1 MLIIHS
7 ETENDSQD
15 QASVPGAETA
25 LSKGK
30 TGECLRAV
38 SSKNQLT
45 VYVKRFISIWK
56 KKIKGLFNT
65 FKIYT

>member
-1 MLIIHS
+1 MLNIHS

-30 TGECLRAV
+30 TGERLQAGC
-38 SSKNQLT
+38 SKTQLT
-45 VYVKRFISIWK
+45 VYVKRIISI
-56 KKIKGLFNT
+56 
-65 FKIYT
+65 